1 MAGSLPSSSAT
12 AVDPVVELWNNR
24 AMARLQVL
32 LAALCF
38 GTTGTAQ
45 ALGPNGIDPAA
56 VGAARIA
63 CGGALLVL
71 FALLVRRRPGP
82 AWARGAVLAGAA
94 GVAAY
99 QASFF
104 AAVDVTGVAVG
115 TIVALGSAPAIT
127 GALEWLLHGRR
138 PPGRWAAATAL
149 AGAGVA
155 LLALAGGAEAGI
167 SPLGVGLAVIAGASY
182 AAYTLASKR
191 LLEDGHS
198 PEGVMAALFGLGA
211 VALAP
216 VLFVVDSGPLG
227 SPAGLA
233 LVLFLGVVPTAVAY
247 VLFARG
253 LRRLSASETATLTLA
268 EPLTAGLLGAVVLS
282 EPVTGMSAAGA
293 GLVLAGL
300 FALALRMPPLAPPRR
315 ATA

>member
-1 MAGSLPSSSAT
+1 MS
-12 AVDPVVELWNNR
+12 
-24 AMARLQVL
+24 RLQVL
-32 LAALCF
+32 LAAFCF

-45 ALGPNGIDPAA
+45 ALGPDGIDPVV

-71 FALLVRRRPGP
+71 FALVVRRVRGP

-104 AAVDVTGVAVG
+104 AAVADTGVAVG
-115 TIVALGSAPAIT
+115 TIVALGTAPALT

-138 PPGRWAAATAL
+138 RSGRGAAATAL
-149 AGAGVA
+149 ACAGVV
-155 LLALAGGAEAGI
+155 LLALAGGSEAGI
-167 SPLGVGLAVIAGASY
+167 SPLGIGLAVVAGGSY

-191 LLEDGHS
+191 LLDDGHA
-198 PEGVMAALFGLGA
+198 PEGVMAVLFGLGA

-216 VLFVVDSGPLG
+216 VLLLAETGPLT
-227 SPAGLA
+227 SAEGLA

-253 LRRLSASETATLTLA
+253 LRRLQASEAATITL
-268 EPLTAGLLGAVVLS
+268 L
-282 EPVTGMSAAGA
+282 EPVTAAALGVFVLGERVTGA
-293 GLVLAGL
+293 GLVGAALVLSALLLLAMRP
-300 FALALRMPPLAPPRR
+300 ARR
-315 ATA
+315 APALVPEPA